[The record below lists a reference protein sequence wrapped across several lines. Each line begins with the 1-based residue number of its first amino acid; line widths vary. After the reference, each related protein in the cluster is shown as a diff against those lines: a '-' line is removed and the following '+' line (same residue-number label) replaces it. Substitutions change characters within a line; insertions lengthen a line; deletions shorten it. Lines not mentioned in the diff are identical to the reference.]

1 MDNPRET
8 LAELTSLLMRELGD
22 RLIGLYLFGSL
33 ASGTFHDGKS
43 DLDVFA
49 VIAREIEEGDQFD
62 ALASLHTA
70 FVSAH
75 PSWTER
81 IEVGY
86 VSHAVL
92 QSFTEVPSGRIAAI
106 SPGEPFHLREVG
118 TAGSSTGTASAH
130 RARFSPGLRRLR
142 LGRSYRQARSSGPLR
157 PNLSNGKTSFAR
169 RRSGTYPPSRA
180 TS

>member
-8 LAELTSLLMRELGD
+8 LAELTSLLMKELGD

-33 ASGTFHDGKS
+33 ASGAFHDGKS
-43 DLDVFA
+43 DLDLFA
-49 VIAREIEEGDQFD
+49 VITREVEEGDQFD

-75 PSWTER
+75 PTWTER

-92 QSFTEVPSGRIAAI
+92 QSFTEVPSGR
-106 SPGEPFHLREVG
+106 
-118 TAGSSTGTASAH
+118 H
-130 RARFSPGLRRLR
+130 RHNQPR
-142 LGRSYRQARSSGPLR
+142 
-157 PNLSNGKTSFAR
+157 
-169 RRSGTYPPSRA
+169 
-180 TS
+180 